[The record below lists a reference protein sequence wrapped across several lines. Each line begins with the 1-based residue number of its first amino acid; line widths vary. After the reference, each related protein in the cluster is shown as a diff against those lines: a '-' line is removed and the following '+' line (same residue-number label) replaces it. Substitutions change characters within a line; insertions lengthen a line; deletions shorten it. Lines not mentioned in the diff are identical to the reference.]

1 MAKLYDLVL
10 TNGSVVDGS
19 GLPAYRAD
27 IGVRDGLIQKV
38 GTIDPEE
45 AIEVVDARDLTVAPG
60 FIDPHTHLDPQLCWD
75 PLGLPSVLHGVTT
88 VMTGNCSVTV
98 APCRPEHRD
107 ALSRLFVSVEE
118 VPLAAFEEAVSF
130 EWETFGEY
138 LDVLDR
144 RLGINVAAMVG
155 HSALRYYV
163 MGPESFERHA
173 TAAEIDEMREVLRQS
188 LRAGAAGFSTSRLM
202 YHVTQDGRSIPS
214 RIASDEELLALAR
227 VLGEE
232 GLGVFE
238 TDGGDDTHHY
248 PEHIENLAGPIA
260 LETRRPVL
268 LGGTMS
274 EDKAPDVWRRTHETI
289 AKFQAAG
296 ARIFT
301 QASPCRLDVMFAMT
315 TTTAFQDLPTWH
327 RVFALE
333 AEEKLEAYQDPAVRD
348 AMQFESVEDTAPCFF
363 SRDWTRI
370 IVARTGHERNRALV
384 GRSIQEIASAEDKR
398 VIDVLLDLVVDE
410 KLDAEFLLTGSANGD
425 DADVATM
432 LRSRQAI
439 VGASDAGAHVKTLC
453 GAGDTSLLLSKW
465 TRDKQLFSL
474 EEAVRALTFVP
485 ASVLGLQRRGL
496 LAAGYFAD
504 IVVFDPDKVEYLAAR
519 TVTDVPGGG
528 SRLWRDA
535 VGVRD
540 VIVNGQIVVRDGA
553 VTGRLPGRVLRG
565 SRDAANEPVT
575 TAS

>member
-1 MAKLYDLVL
+1 VDNLYDLVL
-10 TNGSVVDGS
+10 INGTVVDGS

-27 IGVRDGLIQKV
+27 VGVRDGVIQTV
-38 GTIDPEE
+38 GTIDTNE
-45 AIEVVDARDLTVAPG
+45 ATEVVDAEGLTVAPG

-98 APCRPEHRD
+98 APVRPEHRD
-107 ALSRLFVSVEE
+107 ALSRLFTSVEE
-118 VPLAAFEEAVSF
+118 VPLAAFQEAVSF

-144 RLGINVAAMVG
+144 KLGINVAAMVG

-163 MGPESFERHA
+163 MGPESFDRHA
-173 TAAEIDEMREVLRQS
+173 TGAEIDEMREVLRQA
-188 LRAGAAGFSTSRLM
+188 LRDGAAGFSTSRLK
-202 YHVTQDGRSIPS
+202 YHQTHDGRSIPS
-214 RIASDEELLALAR
+214 RMASDTELLALAQ

-238 TDGGDDTHHY
+238 SDGGDDTRHY
-248 PEHIENLAGPIA
+248 PEHIDNLAGPIA

-268 LGGTMS
+268 IGGTMS
-274 EDKAPDVWRRTHETI
+274 EEKAPDVWRRTHETI

-301 QASPCRLDVMFAMT
+301 QASPCRLDVRFAMT
-315 TTTAFQDLPTWH
+315 TTTAFQDMPTWH
-327 RVFALE
+327 KVFALE
-333 AEEKLEAYQDPAVRD
+333 TDEKLLAYQDPAIRD
-348 AMQFESVEDTAPCFF
+348 AMQFESVDDTAPAFF

-370 IVARTGHERNRALV
+370 VVARTGHERNRSLV
-384 GRSIQEIASAEDKR
+384 GRSIQDIASAEGKR

-410 KLDAEFLLTGSANGD
+410 KLDAEFLLIGSANGD

-432 LRSRQAI
+432 LRSSQAI

-465 TRDKQLFSL
+465 TRDKKLFSL
-474 EEAVRALTFVP
+474 EEAVRALSFVP
-485 ASVLGLQRRGL
+485 ASVLGLRQRGL
-496 LAAGYFAD
+496 LASGYFAD
-504 IVVFDPDKVEYLAAR
+504 IVVFDPDKIDYLAAR

-540 VIVNGQIVVRDGA
+540 VVVNGQVVVREGT
-553 VTGRLPGRVLRG
+553 VTGALPGRVLRSSG
-565 SRDAANEPVT
+565 NLLSK
-575 TAS
+575 